1 MNLMKALLK
10 SIGRPIM
17 FTAIGGLV
25 ALGAAHSLGWT
36 GKTVIIEDTN
46 QGVSQ
51 ANLTADGP
59 LPSAPTDFVAAAERT
74 VEAVVHV
81 KTTAERVQNYYN
93 PFNDLF
99 FGRPST
105 PEKFE
110 VEGSG
115 SGVILTEDGYIVTN
129 NHVIK
134 GAKTIVVT
142 TSNNDEYE
150 AELIGADPTTDIA
163 LLKIEGNALTKVDVA
178 NSDKVRLGQWV
189 LAVGNPF
196 NLTSTVTAGIIS
208 AKGRDINIIDEQ
220 SAIESFLQTD
230 AAVNPGNSGGAL
242 VNTAGELV
250 GINTAISS
258 RSGSFEGYSFAV
270 PANLMLKVVN
280 DLKEYGRVQRAFIGI
295 NYNEVTAALSEELN
309 LEVNKGVYV
318 ANVISE
324 GAADDAGITK
334 GDVIINVNGKSIVSG
349 ADLTEA
355 LGQRRP
361 GEKLSVVVNRS
372 GKNKAFEVVLKN
384 KLGTTEMLTKEE
396 ELLRNFGAELEE
408 LSSIDR
414 RRLGLRYGI
423 RVSKILGGRFQK
435 AGIPKDF
442 IIVKL
447 NNVYV
452 ENVESFDRLVRQFNP
467 GDGVLIQGFE
477 PNGKANYYAFEW

>member
-1 MNLMKALLK
+1 MKALLK

-408 LSSIDR
+408 LSSTDK

>member
-1 MNLMKALLK
+1 MKALLK
-10 SIGRPIM
+10 SISRPIM

-46 QGVSQ
+46 QGASQ
-51 ANLTADGP
+51 ANLTTDRP

-105 PEKFE
+105 PEKLE

-178 NSDKVRLGQWV
+178 NSDEVRLGQWV

-318 ANVISE
+318 ANVISG

-334 GDVIINVNGKSIVSG
+334 GDVIINVNGKSIASG

-408 LSSIDR
+408 LSSTDK

>member
-1 MNLMKALLK
+1 MKALLK
-10 SIGRPIM
+10 SISRPIM

-46 QGVSQ
+46 QSASQ
-51 ANLTADGP
+51 ANLTADRP

-105 PEKFE
+105 PEKLE

-178 NSDKVRLGQWV
+178 NSDEVRLGQWV

-334 GDVIINVNGKSIVSG
+334 GDVIINVNGKSIASG

-408 LSSIDR
+408 LSSTDK

>member
-1 MNLMKALLK
+1 MKALLK

-408 LSSIDR
+408 LSSIDK

-452 ENVESFDRLVRQFNP
+452 ENVESFERLVRQFNP

>member
-1 MNLMKALLK
+1 MKALLK

-59 LPSAPTDFVAAAERT
+59 LPSTPTDFVAAAERT

-408 LSSIDR
+408 LSSIDK

>member
-1 MNLMKALLK
+1 MKALLK
-10 SIGRPIM
+10 SISRPIV
-17 FTAIGGLV
+17 FTTIGGLV

-46 QGVSQ
+46 QGASKV
-51 ANLTADGP
+51 NWTADRP

-115 SGVILTEDGYIVTN
+115 SGVILTEDGYVVTN

-134 GAKTIVVT
+134 GAKKIVVT

-150 AELIGADPTTDIA
+150 AELIGTDPTTDIA

-178 NSDKVRLGQWV
+178 NSDEVRLGQWV

-220 SAIESFLQTD
+220 SAIESFIQTD

-242 VNTAGELV
+242 VNTFGELV

-295 NYNEVTAALSEELN
+295 NYNEVTAGLSEELN

-318 ANVISE
+318 ANVISG
-324 GAADDAGITK
+324 GAADDAGIAK
-334 GDVIINVNGKSIVSG
+334 GDVIINVNGKAIVSG

-372 GKNKAFEVVLKN
+372 GKNDVFNVVLKN
-384 KLGTTEMLTKEE
+384 KLGTTEMLSKEE
-396 ELLRNFGAELEE
+396 ELLRSFGAELQD
-408 LSSIDR
+408 LSSTDK
-414 RRLGLRYGI
+414 RRLGIRNGI
-423 RVSKILGGRFQK
+423 RISKILGGRFEN

-452 ENVESFDRLVRQFNP
+452 DNVASFERLVRQFNP

-477 PNGKANYYAFEW
+477 PSGKANYFAFEW

>member
-1 MNLMKALLK
+1 MKALLK

-408 LSSIDR
+408 LSSTDK

-423 RVSKILGGRFQK
+423 KVSKILGGRFQK

-452 ENVESFDRLVRQFNP
+452 ENVESFERLVRQFNP

>member
-1 MNLMKALLK
+1 MKALLK
-10 SIGRPIM
+10 SISRPIM

-46 QGVSQ
+46 QGASQ
-51 ANLTADGP
+51 ANLTADRP

-105 PEKFE
+105 PEKLE

-178 NSDKVRLGQWV
+178 NSDEVRLGQWV

-334 GDVIINVNGKSIVSG
+334 GDVIINVNGKSIASG

-408 LSSIDR
+408 LSSTDK

>member
-1 MNLMKALLK
+1 MKALLK
-10 SIGRPIM
+10 SIGRPIV

-36 GKTVIIEDTN
+36 GKTVIIEDTH
-46 QGVSQ
+46 QSASKV
-51 ANLTADGP
+51 NLTVDRP

-163 LLKIEGNALTKVDVA
+163 LLKIEGIELTKVSVA
-178 NSDKVRLGQWV
+178 NSDEVRLGQWV

-242 VNTAGELV
+242 VNTLGELV

-280 DLKEYGRVQRAFIGI
+280 DLMEYGRVQRAFIGI

-318 ANVISE
+318 ANIISG

-334 GDVIINVNGKSIVSG
+334 GDVIINVNGKSIATG

-372 GKNKAFEVVLKN
+372 GKNEVFNVVLKN

-408 LSSIDR
+408 LSSTDK

-452 ENVESFDRLVRQFNP
+452 ENVESFERLVRQFNP

>member
-1 MNLMKALLK
+1 
-10 SIGRPIM
+10 M

-25 ALGAAHSLGWT
+25 ALGAAHNLGWT

-46 QGVSQ
+46 QGASQ
-51 ANLTADGP
+51 ANLTADRP

-178 NSDKVRLGQWV
+178 NSDEVRLGQWV

-324 GAADDAGITK
+324 GAADDDGITK
-334 GDVIINVNGKSIVSG
+334 GDVIINVNGKSIASG

-408 LSSIDR
+408 LSSTDK

-423 RVSKILGGRFQK
+423 KVSKILGGRFQK

-452 ENVESFDRLVRQFNP
+452 ENVESFERLVRQFNP

>member
-1 MNLMKALLK
+1 MKALLK

-25 ALGAAHSLGWT
+25 ALGAAHNLGWT

-46 QGVSQ
+46 QGASQ
-51 ANLTADGP
+51 ANLTADRP

-178 NSDKVRLGQWV
+178 NSDEVRLGQWV

-334 GDVIINVNGKSIVSG
+334 GDVIINVNGKSIASG

-408 LSSIDR
+408 LSSTDK

-452 ENVESFDRLVRQFNP
+452 ENVESFERLVRQFNP

>member
-1 MNLMKALLK
+1 MKALLK
-10 SIGRPIM
+10 SIGRPIV

-36 GKTVIIEDTN
+36 GKTVIIEDTH
-46 QGVSQ
+46 QSASQ
-51 ANLTADGP
+51 VNLTVDRP

-163 LLKIEGNALTKVDVA
+163 LLKIEGIELTKVSVA
-178 NSDKVRLGQWV
+178 NSDEVRLGQWV

-242 VNTAGELV
+242 VNTLGELV

-280 DLKEYGRVQRAFIGI
+280 DLMEYGRVQRAFIGI

-318 ANVISE
+318 ANIILG

-334 GDVIINVNGKSIVSG
+334 GDVIINVNGKSIATG

-372 GKNKAFEVVLKN
+372 GKNEVFNVVLKN

-408 LSSIDR
+408 LSSTDK

-452 ENVESFDRLVRQFNP
+452 ENVESFERLVRQFNP

>member
-1 MNLMKALLK
+1 MKALLN
-10 SIGRPIM
+10 SISRPII

-25 ALGAAHSLGWT
+25 ALGSAHRLGWT
-36 GKTVIIEDTN
+36 GKTVIIEDSN
-46 QGVSQ
+46 QGVSKV
-51 ANLTADGP
+51 NWTADHP
-59 LPSAPTDFVAAAERT
+59 LPSAPTNFVAAAERT

-105 PEKFE
+105 PQKFE

-134 GAKTIVVT
+134 DAKKIVVT
-142 TSNNDEYE
+142 TANNDEYE
-150 AELIGADPTTDIA
+150 AVLIGTDPTTDIA
-163 LLKIEGNALTKVDVA
+163 LLKIEGNGLTKVDVA
-178 NSDKVRLGQWV
+178 NSDDVRLGQWV

-295 NYNEVTAALSEELN
+295 NFNEVTPALSEELN
-309 LEVNKGVYV
+309 LEINRGVYV
-318 ANVISE
+318 ANVISG
-324 GAADDAGITK
+324 GAADDAGIAK
-334 GDVIINVNGKSIVSG
+334 GDVIINVNGKSITSG

-355 LGQRRP
+355 LGQHRP
-361 GEKLSVVVNRS
+361 GEQLSVVVNRS

-396 ELLRNFGAELEE
+396 ELLRSFGAELED
-408 LSSIDR
+408 LSSADK

-423 RVSKILGGRFQK
+423 SVSKVLGGRFEN
-435 AGIPKDF
+435 AGIPENF

-452 ENVESFDRLVRQFNP
+452 ENVESFERLVRQFNP

>member
-1 MNLMKALLK
+1 MKALLK
-10 SIGRPIM
+10 SISRPIV
-17 FTAIGGLV
+17 FTTIGGLV

-36 GKTVIIEDTN
+36 GKTIIIEDTN
-46 QGVSQ
+46 QGASQ
-51 ANLTADGP
+51 VHWTADRP

-115 SGVILTEDGYIVTN
+115 SGVILTEDGYVVTN

-134 GAKTIVVT
+134 GAKKIVVT

-150 AELIGADPTTDIA
+150 AELIGTDPTTDIA

-178 NSDKVRLGQWV
+178 NSDEVRLGQWV

-220 SAIESFLQTD
+220 SAIESFIQTD

-242 VNTAGELV
+242 VNTFGELV

-295 NYNEVTAALSEELN
+295 NYNEVTAGLSEELN

-318 ANVISE
+318 ANVISG
-324 GAADDAGITK
+324 GAADDAGIAK
-334 GDVIINVNGKSIVSG
+334 GDVIINVNGKAIVSG

-372 GKNKAFEVVLKN
+372 GKNEVFNVVLKN
-384 KLGTTEMLTKEE
+384 KLGTTEMLSKEE
-396 ELLRNFGAELEE
+396 ELLRSFGAELQD
-408 LSSIDR
+408 LSSTDK
-414 RRLGLRYGI
+414 RRLGIRNGI
-423 RVSKILGGRFQK
+423 RISKIRGGRFEN

-452 ENVESFDRLVRQFNP
+452 DNVASFERLVRQFNP

-477 PNGKANYYAFEW
+477 PSGKANYFAFEW

>member
-1 MNLMKALLK
+1 MKALLK
-10 SIGRPIM
+10 SISRPIV
-17 FTAIGGLV
+17 FTTIGGLV

-36 GKTVIIEDTN
+36 GKTIIIEDTN
-46 QGVSQ
+46 QGASQ
-51 ANLTADGP
+51 VHWTADRP

-115 SGVILTEDGYIVTN
+115 SGVILTEDGYVVTN

-134 GAKTIVVT
+134 GAKKIVVT

-150 AELIGADPTTDIA
+150 AELIGTDPTTDIA

-178 NSDKVRLGQWV
+178 NSDEVRLGQWV

-220 SAIESFLQTD
+220 SAIESFIQTD

-242 VNTAGELV
+242 VNTFGELV
-250 GINTAISS
+250 GINTAMSS

-270 PANLMLKVVN
+270 PANLMLKVVD

-408 LSSIDR
+408 LSSTDK

-452 ENVESFDRLVRQFNP
+452 ENVESFERLVRQFNP

>member
-10 SIGRPIM
+10 SIGRPIV

-36 GKTVIIEDTN
+36 GKTVIIEDTH
-46 QGVSQ
+46 QSASQ
-51 ANLTADGP
+51 VNLTVDRP

-163 LLKIEGNALTKVDVA
+163 LLKIEGIELTKVSVA
-178 NSDKVRLGQWV
+178 NSDEVRLGQWV

-242 VNTAGELV
+242 VNTLGELV

-280 DLKEYGRVQRAFIGI
+280 DLMEYGRVQRAFIGI

-318 ANVISE
+318 ANIISG

-334 GDVIINVNGKSIVSG
+334 GDVIINVNGKSIATG

-372 GKNKAFEVVLKN
+372 GKNEVFNVVLKN

-408 LSSIDR
+408 LSSTDK

-452 ENVESFDRLVRQFNP
+452 ENVESFERLVRQFNP

>member
-1 MNLMKALLK
+1 MKALLK

-25 ALGAAHSLGWT
+25 ALGAAHNLGWT

-408 LSSIDR
+408 LSSTDK

-423 RVSKILGGRFQK
+423 KVSKILGGRFQK

-452 ENVESFDRLVRQFNP
+452 ENVESFERLVRQFNP

>member
-1 MNLMKALLK
+1 
-10 SIGRPIM
+10 
-17 FTAIGGLV
+17 
-25 ALGAAHSLGWT
+25 
-36 GKTVIIEDTN
+36 
-46 QGVSQ
+46 
-51 ANLTADGP
+51 
-59 LPSAPTDFVAAAERT
+59 
-74 VEAVVHV
+74 
-81 KTTAERVQNYYN
+81 
-93 PFNDLF
+93 
-99 FGRPST
+99 
-105 PEKFE
+105 
-110 VEGSG
+110 
-115 SGVILTEDGYIVTN
+115 
-129 NHVIK
+129 
-134 GAKTIVVT
+134 
-142 TSNNDEYE
+142 
-150 AELIGADPTTDIA
+150 
-163 LLKIEGNALTKVDVA
+163 
-178 NSDKVRLGQWV
+178 
-189 LAVGNPF
+189 
-196 NLTSTVTAGIIS
+196 
-208 AKGRDINIIDEQ
+208 
-220 SAIESFLQTD
+220 
-230 AAVNPGNSGGAL
+230 
-242 VNTAGELV
+242 
-250 GINTAISS
+250 
-258 RSGSFEGYSFAV
+258 
-270 PANLMLKVVN
+270 MLKVVN

-318 ANVISE
+318 ANVISG
-324 GAADDAGITK
+324 GAADDAGIIK
-334 GDVIINVNGKSIVSG
+334 GDVIINVNGKSIASG

-408 LSSIDR
+408 LSSTDK

>member
-1 MNLMKALLK
+1 MKALLK

-163 LLKIEGNALTKVDVA
+163 LLKIEGIELTKVSVA
-178 NSDKVRLGQWV
+178 NSDEVRLGQWV

-408 LSSIDR
+408 LSSTDK

-423 RVSKILGGRFQK
+423 KVSKILGGRFQK

-452 ENVESFDRLVRQFNP
+452 ENVESFERLVRQFNP